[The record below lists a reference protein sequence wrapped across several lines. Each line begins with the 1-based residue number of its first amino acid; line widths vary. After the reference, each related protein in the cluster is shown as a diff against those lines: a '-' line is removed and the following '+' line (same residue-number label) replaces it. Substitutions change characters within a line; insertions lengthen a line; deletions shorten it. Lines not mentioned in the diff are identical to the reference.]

1 MKGNGIFINF
11 KLDIDILPVAEI
23 LLLKEN
29 PQTVEGEEVEFL
41 FTEVTKPP

>member
-11 KLDIDILPVAEI
+11 NLDTDIVPAAEI

-29 PQTVEGEEVEFL
+29 PQTVEGEEVKFM
-41 FTEVTKPP
+41 FAEVT